1 MKYPNSLQA
10 LIDSFQRYPGVGP
23 KTAERL
29 AFFTVMK
36 MSKEE
41 VKKLSSNLIEVIEK
55 IRPCKNCGNLTDIDI
70 CNICSDQTRDNIIM
84 VVEGTKDLMVLEK
97 TNQYNGKYF
106 VLNGVI
112 SPLNGIGPDDLDFD
126 KLLKR
131 IEDEKIYEIIVATN
145 ATVEGEMTAIY
156 INNILKDKK
165 INIYRIG
172 YGLPAGADIEYAD
185 EITLMKALE
194 GKKKM

>member
-1 MKYPNSLQA
+1 MRYPNSLQA
-10 LIDSFQRYPGVGP
+10 LIDSFQRYPGIGP

-36 MSKEE
+36 MNKEE
-41 VKKLSSNLIEVIEK
+41 VKKLSSNLLDVMNK
-55 IRPCKNCGNLTDIDI
+55 IKPCKNCGNLTDADI
-70 CNICSDQTRDNIIM
+70 CNICIDQTRDNILMI
-84 VVEGTKDLMVLEK
+84 VEGTKDLMVLEK
-97 TNQYNGKYF
+97 TKQYNGKYF

-112 SPLNGIGPDDLDFD
+112 SPLNGISPDDLDFD

-131 IEDEKIYEIIVATN
+131 IQDEDIGEIIVATN
-145 ATVEGEMTAIY
+145 ATIEGEMTALY
-156 INNILKDKK
+156 IKNILKDKN
-165 INIYRIG
+165 INVYRIG

-185 EITLMKALE
+185 EITLIKALE